1 LCHIC
6 LQAKQ
11 AHKDLILD
19 DDDDSF
25 PSLPLWE
32 NCLNLTSK
40 NIRALWF
47 LPLCENCVIL
57 APRID

>member
-32 NCLNLTSK
+32 NCLELD
-40 NIRALWF
+40 LQ
-47 LPLCENCVIL
+47 EY
-57 APRID
+57 

>member
-1 LCHIC
+1 VQILLHCQSCYQIIRLCHIC

-32 NCLNLTSK
+32 TCLELD
-40 NIRALWF
+40 LQ
-47 LPLCENCVIL
+47 EY
-57 APRID
+57 